1 MTNPAFRT
9 AIRRGTLAAAF
20 IVIAVALGGAGFWYY
35 QAQAKAIHQ
44 NSYETIAAISKMKVG
59 QIVQWQKE
67 RLIDVTREANSPTL
81 IKGLGMIARNAE
93 TPEIRDQALEIL
105 KLSKKQEE
113 YSNII
118 ALSPSGQVLFSTGDG
133 PVSMGEA
140 TQRAVEAARANPS
153 GAISDFFRTSEGEV
167 DIDAVAAAR
176 DAGGSVLG
184 FIVIRCRAAIY
195 LYPLIQ
201 SWPMP
206 SRTAETLLVE
216 REGENVV
223 FLNEL
228 RHRSKTALS
237 FRHSLSQTHLPAV
250 QAVLGR
256 HGMFDGKD
264 YRNVEVVAD
273 LSSIPGTPWFMVAK
287 VDREEIMAEAGYRA
301 ASTGI
306 IVGAFILLISLA
318 SALAYSWR
326 HAKLLRK
333 LLKLEIYQRQQQILS
348 SQLAAIVESSDDAII
363 GKNLDGIITSWNRG
377 AKKLFG
383 YEASEM
389 VGTSIMRLIPED
401 RQDEETLIME
411 KIRRGDSW
419 EHFVTVR
426 QAKDGRLIDVSIT
439 ASPIKDAA
447 GRIIGESKIA
457 RDITARKRSETVLQQ
472 SQERFRRY
480 FELPLIGIAITSPTK
495 GWLEVND
502 RLCETLGYSRT
513 ELLQMTWSELTD
525 PEDISADLT
534 QFERL
539 LAGEIEGYQI
549 EKRFIRKDGQA
560 ISTDLVV
567 GCVRTETGAFDYAV
581 ALVQD
586 ITERKRMETV
596 LRKNEERMR
605 HIFEHQTVGMAVT
618 APDKKWLDVN
628 DKLCQMLGYT
638 REEMLQ
644 MTWAEL
650 THPDDREPNSTLF
663 KQILSGDIDNCNFE
677 KRYMRK
683 DGGVVDT
690 MVSLSCVLR
699 SDGNLDYVL
708 LLVMDITERKQ
719 AERQVKESE
728 ARYAQLAEQSGTVA
742 WEVDAQGLYVYV
754 SNVSEAI
761 WGYCPDELVG
771 RMHFYDLHPE
781 SGREIF
787 KTSALK
793 VFEQKGS
800 FKNFVNA
807 IQTKDGQHVW
817 VSTNGTPLLNADGTL
832 RGYRG
837 SDTDIT
843 EAKKIENTLRESAIR
858 FTTLADS
865 GQALIWTSGID
876 KKCNYFNRV
885 WLAFTGRT
893 LEQELGDGW
902 AEGVHPDDLDSCFR
916 TYVEAFDRNVPF
928 SMDYRLR
935 RHDGEYRWLQ
945 DEGSPRY
952 SSEGE
957 FLGYIGHCLDITDRK
972 QAEAASA
979 KYQLIAKH
987 ARDPLLLMEVDGK
1000 IVEANTA
1007 AEVLYGYSHEELLQ
1021 LSISDLRLHA
1031 DPEVISQQKEQAVTH
1046 GILFEAVHYRKDG
1059 SPVPVEVSS
1068 RGIVVDGKTMLSS
1081 VIRDITQ
1088 RKQADAKML
1097 LQSGALDAA
1106 ANAIVITDSK
1116 GVIEWVNTAFTTF
1129 TGYTTKEAVGRTT
1142 NLLKSGKQDQA
1153 FYKKLWKTIL
1163 AGEVW
1168 HGELINRRKD
1178 GTLYPEEMTITPIKN
1193 EDGKIAHFIAVKQDV
1208 TKRKQNEQSL
1218 LDAHEQLEQ
1227 RVKDRTSDLNRSK
1240 NQLQLVLNSTAEA
1253 IYGID
1258 MEGECTFCNSACLQ
1272 MLGYEHEDELLG
1284 KNMHWQIHQKYP
1296 DGTHFPVEDCRIF
1309 RAFQKHEGSHVD
1321 DEVLWRADGTS
1332 FPAEYWSYPQQIDGV
1347 VVGAVVTFIDITE
1360 RQLAQK
1366 RFELMFRNNPVMM
1379 VLSSMPDRRFSDVN
1393 DSFLKSLGYSRDDVI
1408 GKTAG
1413 EIGIIPNEKHLT
1425 EVADKL
1431 QEFGKITDTELQ
1443 FRRKDGTM
1451 GDGIFSGEVIRSQGN
1466 WQLLTVMTDI
1476 SGRKQAEDSLAKSA
1490 ERLFLATSAGGVGV
1504 WDYDLIDNI
1513 LTWDEQMFALY
1524 GITRE
1529 SFGGAYEAW
1538 KAGLHPDD
1546 VERGDNEIQMALS
1559 GERDFDTEFRV
1570 VWPSGTVREIRAL
1583 ALVKRDASGQPVR
1596 MIGTNWDITERKR
1609 IDEALI
1615 NAMEAAKSASKAKSA
1630 FLANMSHEIRT
1641 PMNAILG
1648 FSQILLQ
1655 DSGLPARQKKHLETI
1670 NRSGEHLLALIN
1682 DILDMSKI
1690 EAGRVELAPSTFDL
1704 SGLLQNL
1711 QVMFLVRMDAKGL
1724 QLNVRKLNE
1733 LPQFCVA
1740 DMNKLMQVLIN
1751 LLGNALKFTKQGG
1764 VTLRVYCE
1772 KKASMLFFEVEDTG
1786 IGIPEEAI
1794 DKLFVRFKQVYNDS
1808 QAGTGLGLA
1817 ISREIAHLMGG
1828 EITVTSKVGKG
1839 SVFRFSIPLVE
1850 GGMKDVE
1857 PITRLQQVIGLK
1869 AGQPSY
1875 RVLIVDDMEDNIDLL
1890 TEMLSRKGFSTRPA
1904 SSGKEALGL
1913 FKTWHPHLIL
1923 MDMRMPSMDGVETIQ
1938 WIRATAQG
1946 NEVKIMSVTA
1956 NAFESTRQEALEAG
1970 ADDFLGKPFRQEELF
1985 EKIRLLLGVEYEYDQ
2000 EKHENALPDT
2010 LKLTDF
2016 SPEEL
2021 ASLPLDFAEQM
2032 RQAAVNADYDCLLE
2046 LIQKVDSINHKFSQG
2061 LRCLAEQYDYQKLL
2075 DVLNPKRSD
2084 L

>member
-105 KLSKKQEE
+105 KLSKKQDE

-206 SRTAETLLVE
+206 SRSAEALLVE
-216 REGENVV
+216 RDEENVV

-228 RHRSKTALS
+228 RHCSKTPLS
-237 FRHSLSQTHLPAV
+237 FRHSLKETNRPSV
-250 QAVLGR
+250 QAALGR

-264 YRNVEVVAD
+264 YRNVEVLAD
-273 LSSIPGTPWFMVAK
+273 LSSIPGTPWFIVAK

-306 IVGAFILLISLA
+306 IVGAIILLISLA
-318 SALAYSWR
+318 GAFVYTWR

-333 LLKLEIYQRQQQILS
+333 LLELERYQRQQQILS

-377 AKKLFG
+377 AEKLFG

-401 RQDEETLIME
+401 RQDEETLILE

-426 QAKDGRLIDVSIT
+426 HAKDGRLIDVSIT

-447 GRIIGESKIA
+447 GRIIGVSKIA
-457 RDITARKRSETVLQQ
+457 R
-472 SQERFRRY
+472 
-480 FELPLIGIAITSPTK
+480 
-495 GWLEVND
+495 
-502 RLCETLGYSRT
+502 
-513 ELLQMTWSELTD
+513 
-525 PEDISADLT
+525 
-534 QFERL
+534 
-539 LAGEIEGYQI
+539 
-549 EKRFIRKDGQA
+549 
-560 ISTDLVV
+560 
-567 GCVRTETGAFDYAV
+567 
-581 ALVQD
+581 
-586 ITERKRMETV
+586 
-596 LRKNEERMR
+596 
-605 HIFEHQTVGMAVT
+605 
-618 APDKKWLDVN
+618 
-628 DKLCQMLGYT
+628 
-638 REEMLQ
+638 
-644 MTWAEL
+644 
-650 THPDDREPNSTLF
+650 
-663 KQILSGDIDNCNFE
+663 
-677 KRYMRK
+677 
-683 DGGVVDT
+683 
-690 MVSLSCVLR
+690 
-699 SDGNLDYVL
+699 
-708 LLVMDITERKQ
+708 
-719 AERQVKESE
+719 
-728 ARYAQLAEQSGTVA
+728 
-742 WEVDAQGLYVYV
+742 
-754 SNVSEAI
+754 
-761 WGYCPDELVG
+761 
-771 RMHFYDLHPE
+771 
-781 SGREIF
+781 
-787 KTSALK
+787 
-793 VFEQKGS
+793 
-800 FKNFVNA
+800 
-807 IQTKDGQHVW
+807 
-817 VSTNGTPLLNADGTL
+817 
-832 RGYRG
+832 
-837 SDTDIT
+837 DIT
-843 EAKKIENTLRESAIR
+843 EAKKIENTLRESAMR
-858 FTTLADS
+858 FSTLADS
-865 GQALIWTSGID
+865 GRALIWTSGID

-916 TYVEAFDRNVPF
+916 TYVEAFDLHTPF

-945 DEGSPRY
+945 DEGTPRY

-957 FLGYIGHCLDITDRK
+957 FLGYIGHCLDFTDRK
-972 QAEAASA
+972 KAEVATLQH
-979 KYQLIAKH
+979 QLIAKH

-1000 IVEANTA
+1000 ILESNPA
-1007 AEVLYGYSHEELLQ
+1007 AEALYGYSHEELLQ
-1021 LSISDLRLHA
+1021 LNILDLRIHA
-1031 DPEVISQQKEQAVTH
+1031 DPEVVSQQIEQALTL
-1046 GILFEAVHYRKDG
+1046 GLLFETVHYCKDG

-1088 RKQADAKML
+1088 RKKEEETLRKSDERMRHFFEHQTVGMAITSPDKRWLEVNDRLCQML
-1097 LQSGALDAA
+1097 GYTREELMQLTWEQLTHPDDREDNSTLFEKLLSGEIDNCNFEKRYIRKDGGVIYAMASIDCIRLHDGRLDYVLLLVIDITEGYQVQQKLRLQGSALEAA

-1129 TGYTTKEAVGRTT
+1129 TGYTTKEAVGNTT

-1218 LDAHEQLEQ
+1218 LDAHAQLEQ

-1309 RAFQKHEGSHVD
+1309 WAFQKHEGSHVD

-1476 SGRKQAEDSLAKSA
+1476 SGRKQAEESLAKSA

-1570 VWPSGTVREIRAL
+1570 VWPGGTVREIRAL

-1609 IDEALI
+1609 I
-1615 NAMEAAKSASKAKSA
+1615 
-1630 FLANMSHEIRT
+1630 EI
-1641 PMNAILG
+1641 
-1648 FSQILLQ
+1648 
-1655 DSGLPARQKKHLETI
+1655 
-1670 NRSGEHLLALIN
+1670 
-1682 DILDMSKI
+1682 
-1690 EAGRVELAPSTFDL
+1690 GR
-1704 SGLLQNL
+1704 
-1711 QVMFLVRMDAKGL
+1711 
-1724 QLNVRKLNE
+1724 
-1733 LPQFCVA
+1733 
-1740 DMNKLMQVLIN
+1740 
-1751 LLGNALKFTKQGG
+1751 
-1764 VTLRVYCE
+1764 
-1772 KKASMLFFEVEDTG
+1772 
-1786 IGIPEEAI
+1786 
-1794 DKLFVRFKQVYNDS
+1794 
-1808 QAGTGLGLA
+1808 
-1817 ISREIAHLMGG
+1817 AH
-1828 EITVTSKVGKG
+1828 V
-1839 SVFRFSIPLVE
+1839 
-1850 GGMKDVE
+1850 
-1857 PITRLQQVIGLK
+1857 
-1869 AGQPSY
+1869 
-1875 RVLIVDDMEDNIDLL
+1875 
-1890 TEMLSRKGFSTRPA
+1890 
-1904 SSGKEALGL
+1904 
-1913 FKTWHPHLIL
+1913 
-1923 MDMRMPSMDGVETIQ
+1923 
-1938 WIRATAQG
+1938 
-1946 NEVKIMSVTA
+1946 
-1956 NAFESTRQEALEAG
+1956 
-1970 ADDFLGKPFRQEELF
+1970 
-1985 EKIRLLLGVEYEYDQ
+1985 
-2000 EKHENALPDT
+2000 
-2010 LKLTDF
+2010 
-2016 SPEEL
+2016 
-2021 ASLPLDFAEQM
+2021 
-2032 RQAAVNADYDCLLE
+2032 
-2046 LIQKVDSINHKFSQG
+2046 
-2061 LRCLAEQYDYQKLL
+2061 
-2075 DVLNPKRSD
+2075 
-2084 L
+2084 